1 MPQVESNEIPYNPYN
16 KSAEERAKKALEK
29 KIVEAKK
36 PEVEIT
42 CESSEFSTTVKI
54 TIIRR

>member
-1 MPQVESNEIPYNPYN
+1 MPQVESNEIPYNRSW
-16 KSAEERAKKALEK
+16 KRKAEAEKKAPEKEIFEK
-29 KIVEAKK
+29 KR

-42 CESSEFSTTVKI
+42 CESNEFSTTVKI